1 MNKYQVL
8 RACIVLSLLT
18 ILFFMVF
25 ITARNSSSDKL
36 VVKFFDIG
44 QGDSIYIKSPSGSEL
59 LVDGSADKQVLEKL
73 GRTMSPLDRNLDV
86 VVATHPDKDH
96 IGGLPAVLSKY
107 KIGMLLEP
115 GTTAENGVFQ
125 EMHAVAKQRGIK
137 IVAAYAGQTI
147 DLGGGVVATVLFPN
161 RSVVGMETNDSSIVI
176 LLAYGSQ
183 TFLLTGDAP
192 VSTEYSILSKLHELT
207 VLKAG
212 HHGSQTSTSFE
223 LMEKTTPEYTVLSVG
238 ANNSY
243 GHPHA
248 AVVARLEQFHSRVL
262 RTDEAG
268 DITFTTDGDT
278 TDFKTQK

>member
-8 RACIVLSLLT
+8 RACIVLSLLV
-18 ILFFMVF
+18 ILFFIVF
-25 ITARNSSSDKL
+25 ITAHNSSSDKL

-73 GRTMSPLDRNLDV
+73 GRTMSLLDRNLDV

-107 KIGMLLEP
+107 KVGMLLEP

-125 EMHAVAKQRGIK
+125 EMHAVAKQKGIK
-137 IVAAYAGQTI
+137 IVTAYAGQTI

-192 VSTEYSILSKLHELT
+192 VSTEYSILSKLPELT

-248 AVVARLEQFHSRVL
+248 AVVARLEQFHSRAL
-262 RTDEAG
+262 RTDVAG

-278 TDFKTQK
+278 TDVKTQK

>member
-8 RACIVLSLLT
+8 RACIVLTLLV
-18 ILFFMVF
+18 ILFFIVF
-25 ITARNSSSDKL
+25 ITAQNSSSDKL

-125 EMHAVAKQRGIK
+125 EMHIVAKQRGIK
-137 IVAAYAGQTI
+137 IVTAYAGQTI

-192 VSTEYSILSKLHELT
+192 VSTEYSILSKLPELT

-248 AVVARLEQFHSRVL
+248 AVVARLEQFRSRVL
-262 RTDEAG
+262 RTNEAG

-278 TDFKTQK
+278 TDVKTQK